1 MVFKES
7 LWDVAR
13 VRKGHEG
20 WVILGWDTGDSTR
33 AERPERHMWLWSMQ
47 VNLRKGLFG
56 LTVLEVLVCGQIT
69 RGWVVWSA
77 GPIVF
82 RPLAKQGIMNDKV
95 MERDADLLA
104 IEKKREKEGGNKV
117 CKWTKDKTIFQRHSP
132 NDQLPLTRPHLLRA
146 HQPMNSMVG
155 WALNILASSWTN
167 HLLVTPSA
175 RRQAFNLRMS
185 FFEGW
190 AHIWYLNLNT
200 MWWPTPPG
208 DSTRMK
214 DATDEATSPWSSKN
228 HDPKWQFP
236 YLKHVH
242 RHTVSLPTWNRL
254 TEYSLSMRREIS

>member
-1 MVFKES
+1 MGYWWLYKSRETRATHVPLVYAGQLEKRPIWAHGFRGSS
-7 LWDVAR
+7 LWSNYQRLGGVVSWPHCFQAFGET
-13 VRKGHEG
+13 GHHE
-20 WVILGWDTGDSTR
+20 WQGDGERCWPR
-33 AERPERHMWLWSMQ
+33 A
-47 VNLRKGLFG
+47 
-56 LTVLEVLVCGQIT
+56 T
-69 RGWVVWSA
+69 
-77 GPIVF
+77 
-82 RPLAKQGIMNDKV
+82 
-95 MERDADLLA
+95 
-104 IEKKREKEGGNKV
+104 EKKREKEGGNKV
-117 CKWTKDKTIFQRHSP
+117 CKWTEDKTIFQRHSP

-185 FFEGW
+185 FFGGR

-242 RHTVSLPTWNRL
+242 RHTVLLPTWNRL
-254 TEYSLSMRREIS
+254 TEYSLSMRHEIS